1 MENEVKSWPYK
12 FPASADFEKA
22 QIRGSVSGRLMV
34 QDWWV
39 FNLICNNIYAPM
51 SQTYD
56 DFCHFNINSKI
67 EFLRNLFLYPYVSF

>member
-34 QDWWV
+34 QDW
-39 FNLICNNIYAPM
+39 
-51 SQTYD
+51 
-56 DFCHFNINSKI
+56 
-67 EFLRNLFLYPYVSF
+67 